1 MKENNRIFLFISNV
15 IVMVTGFLLPI
26 YISRVIPEYSD
37 SAFFYLSLLNPIIIF
52 FGFDQRKQIIL
63 GSTEDTYF
71 HSKVRFNFVL
81 TILLIS
87 IILLFNF
94 NSFFFLPILLIK
106 MISFSMDMHNGILQ
120 NDKKFLYLCFLR
132 IVELLL
138 MLSIIFVNPDS
149 SIPFLILYLVFL
161 MYKWI
166 GSLDK
171 QVWVFIKKKYSLG
184 FQGTI
189 TATSSA
195 LGVYI
200 LKLSGNDYLI
210 TDLAIQA
217 TILSAMYMSQS
228 IYLNSIMDKFKLIGN
243 IKTINK
249 LFFINMFF
257 VLASLITFILFH
269 FFNLFKIVFD
279 TEVELNFLSLYAFL
293 FMIIHMFKNSQFIYS
308 FLIKKSIAISKFKI
322 IMGLFYFIPLVLPID
337 FMLKLLLVLIFSL
350 SEFFLV
356 FKLIKK

>member
-1 MKENNRIFLFISNV
+1 MRENNRIFLFISNV

-37 SAFFYLSLLNPIIIF
+37 SAFFYLSLLNPIIIL

-63 GSTEDTYF
+63 GSTEDVYF
-71 HSKVRFNFVL
+71 HSKVRFNFIL
-81 TILLIS
+81 TILLTS

-94 NSFFFLPILLIK
+94 DSFFFLPILFVK

-132 IVELLL
+132 IIELFL
-138 MLSIIFVNPDS
+138 MLAIIFINPVFS
-149 SIPFLILYLVFL
+149 MPLLVLYLAFLIF
-161 MYKWI
+161 KWI

-171 QVWVFIKKKYSLG
+171 QVWTFLKKKYSLG

-195 LGVYI
+195 LGIYI
-200 LKLSGNDYLI
+200 LKFSGNDYLI

-228 IYLNSIMDKFKLIGN
+228 TYLNSIMDKFKLIGN
-243 IKTINK
+243 IKTI
-249 LFFINMFF
+249 
-257 VLASLITFILFH
+257 
-269 FFNLFKIVFD
+269 
-279 TEVELNFLSLYAFL
+279 YR
-293 FMIIHMFKNSQFIYS
+293 
-308 FLIKKSIAISKFKI
+308 
-322 IMGLFYFIPLVLPID
+322 
-337 FMLKLLLVLIFSL
+337 
-350 SEFFLV
+350 
-356 FKLIKK
+356 